1 MRTGLG
7 SYQFVPA
14 LALMG
19 AASMAAAQV
28 PVLEVEPNNAP
39 STAQLVSP
47 ALYPT
52 GAVAID
58 GLIAPDGALNG
69 VDFFAFDLLA
79 GDFVAVSVFDD
90 TPAIDDDNDPLLGI
104 FDPSGILFDSD
115 DDSGPGLLPSFS
127 FVVPT
132 SGRWAFAVTGFG
144 DDPTYNGSHQETFNY
159 KFVFA
164 INPVPTPGAAALG
177 AIAGAALLRRRRPA
191 AR

>member
-1 MRTGLG
+1 V
-7 SYQFVPA
+7 Q
-14 LALMG
+14 
-19 AASMAAAQV
+19 
-28 PVLEVEPNNAP
+28 EVEPNNTP
-39 STAQLVSP
+39 STAQVISP

-58 GLIAPDGALNG
+58 GFIAPDGALNG
-69 VDFFAFDLLA
+69 IDFFAFDLLA

-90 TPAIDDDNDPLLGI
+90 TPAIDDNDPLLGI
-104 FDPSGILFDSD
+104 FGPDGLLFASD

-144 DDPTYNGSHQETFNY
+144 DHPTFNGSHDEAFAY

-164 INPVPTPGAAALG
+164 INPVPAPSAAAIG
-177 AIAGAALLRRRRPA
+177 ALAGAALLRRRRSA
-191 AR
+191 